1 MKVKAKRNEL
11 GEIEVNTT
19 DLSNKLY
26 ELYMETTSR
35 TALEFCDEVAFHKI
49 IIEIEE

>member
-11 GEIEVNTT
+11 GEIEVDTT

-26 ELYMETTSR
+26 KLYMESYSR
-35 TALEFCDEVAFHKI
+35 TALEFCDEIAFHKI